1 MDTNFNP
8 TPSDAH
14 PESMDF
20 LSLAWCNFAVQA
32 LQPELEDRSVII
44 LDNSIKQIESYA
56 RAPIMVSR
64 IASYPIKI
72 FSGSK
77 KEIKWN
83 LVIGI
88 KPIS

>member
-20 LSLAWCNFAVQA
+20 LSLAWCNFAIQA

-56 RAPIMVSR
+56 RTPIMVSG
-64 IASYPIKI
+64 IATP
-72 FSGSK
+72 
-77 KEIKWN
+77 
-83 LVIGI
+83 L
-88 KPIS
+88 